1 MGVYS
6 PIKTSNNK
14 KLMFAEFL
22 NIIFKSL
29 KLDKN
34 LYKNNKNFGEA
45 GIYFA
50 ISIII
55 LTALIS
61 IIPNNVILSFASLY
75 FGEVKSPRLSS
86 ILFTSGFVWL
96 LKSLYLFVV
105 GLILFPTKQI
115 KSGFKKT
122 LITVGF
128 AHSPFIF
135 YFLILDLR
143 LIFLTLII
151 YLWYSATLIVGI
163 NQVYQFNNIFK
174 STIIVLAP
182 IIILIIYT
190 LYYLSN
196 IPNGVLS

>member
-1 MGVYS
+1 MLSV
-6 PIKTSNNK
+6 
-14 KLMFAEFL
+14 FL
-22 NIIFKSL
+22 NIIVRSLKFDKSL
-29 KLDKN
+29 
-34 LYKNNKNFGEA
+34 YKDTKFFGEA

-50 ISIII
+50 MSIII
-55 LTALIS
+55 ITALIS
-61 IIPNNVILSFASLY
+61 IIPNNVLLNFASLY
-75 FGEVKSPRLSS
+75 LGEVRPPRLVTV
-86 ILFTSGFVWL
+86 IITAGFFWF

-105 GLILFPTKQI
+105 GIILFPKKQI

-135 YFLILDLR
+135 YFLILDVR

-163 NQVYQFNNIFK
+163 NQVYQFNNLFK
-174 STIIVLAP
+174 SAIIVLLP

-190 LYYLSN
+190 VYYLSN
-196 IPNGVLS
+196 IPSGVLS

>member
-1 MGVYS
+1 
-6 PIKTSNNK
+6 
-14 KLMFAEFL
+14 MFTEFI
-22 NIIFKSL
+22 NIIVRSL
-29 KLDKN
+29 KLDKT
-34 LYKNNKNFGEA
+34 LYKDNRNFGEA

-50 ISIII
+50 ITIII

-61 IIPNNVILSFASLY
+61 IIPNNIILNFASLY
-75 FGEVKSPRLSS
+75 LGEVKSPRLATV
-86 ILFTSGFVWL
+86 LFTSGFIWL
-96 LKSLYLFVV
+96 LRSLYLYVV

-128 AHSPFIF
+128 AHTPFIF
-135 YFLILDLR
+135 YFLILDVK

-151 YLWYSATLIVGI
+151 YLWHSATLIVGI

-182 IIILIIYT
+182 ITILIIYT

-196 IPNGVLS
+196 IQNGVVS

>member
-1 MGVYS
+1 M
-6 PIKTSNNK
+6 
-14 KLMFAEFL
+14 LAEFYS
-22 NIIFKSL
+22 IIIRSL
-29 KLDKN
+29 KLDKTI
-34 LYKNNKNFGEA
+34 YKEKKYFEHEA

-50 ISIII
+50 VSIII

-61 IIPNNVILSFASLY
+61 IIPNNVVLSFASLY
-75 FGEVKSPRLSS
+75 FGELKSPRLASV
-86 ILFTSGFVWL
+86 LFTSGFLWL
-96 LKSLYLFVV
+96 LKSLYLFVI

-128 AHSPFIF
+128 AHTPFIF
-135 YFLILDLR
+135 YFLILDFK

-151 YLWYSATLIVGI
+151 YLWHSATLIVGI

-182 IIILIIYT
+182 ITILIIYT

-196 IPNGVLS
+196 IQNGVVS

>member
-1 MGVYS
+1 
-6 PIKTSNNK
+6 
-14 KLMFAEFL
+14 MFTEFL
-22 NIIFKSL
+22 NIIVRSL
-29 KLDKN
+29 KLDKT
-34 LYKNNKNFGEA
+34 LYKDNRNFGEA

-50 ISIII
+50 ITIII

-61 IIPNNVILSFASLY
+61 IIPNNIVLNFASLY
-75 FGEVKSPRLSS
+75 LGEIKSPRLATV
-86 ILFTSGFVWL
+86 LFTSGFVWL
-96 LKSLYLFVV
+96 LRSLYLFVV

-115 KSGFKKT
+115 KGGFKKT

-190 LYYLSN
+190 LYLLLNAPS
-196 IPNGVLS
+196 GVLS

>member
-1 MGVYS
+1 
-6 PIKTSNNK
+6 
-14 KLMFAEFL
+14 MFAEFL

-75 FGEVKSPRLSS
+75 FGEVKSPRLAS

-96 LKSLYLFVV
+96 LRSLYFFVV

-115 KSGFKKT
+115 KNGFKKA

-128 AHSPFIF
+128 AHAPFIF

-182 IIILIIYT
+182 IIILMIYS
-190 LYYLSN
+190 LYYLAN
-196 IPNGVLS
+196 IQSGVVS

>member
-1 MGVYS
+1 
-6 PIKTSNNK
+6 
-14 KLMFAEFL
+14 MFAEFL

-61 IIPNNVILSFASLY
+61 VIPNNVILSFASLY
-75 FGEVKSPRLSS
+75 FGEVKPPRLAT
-86 ILFTSGFVWL
+86 IIFTSGFVWL
-96 LKSLYLFVV
+96 LRSLYLFVV

-115 KSGFKKT
+115 KNGFKKA

-190 LYYLSN
+190 LYLLLNAPS
-196 IPNGVLS
+196 GVLS

>member
-1 MGVYS
+1 
-6 PIKTSNNK
+6 
-14 KLMFAEFL
+14 MFTEFI
-22 NIIFKSL
+22 NIIVRSL
-29 KLDKN
+29 KLDKT
-34 LYKNNKNFGEA
+34 LYKDNRNFGEA

-50 ISIII
+50 ITIII

-61 IIPNNVILSFASLY
+61 IIPNNIVLNFASLY
-75 FGEVKSPRLSS
+75 LGEIKSPRLATV
-86 ILFTSGFVWL
+86 LFTSGFVWL
-96 LKSLYLFVV
+96 LRSLYLFVV

-115 KSGFKKT
+115 KGGFKKT

-190 LYYLSN
+190 LYLLLNAPS
-196 IPNGVLS
+196 GVLS

>member
-1 MGVYS
+1 
-6 PIKTSNNK
+6 
-14 KLMFAEFL
+14 MFVEFL
-22 NIIFKSL
+22 NIIIRSL
-29 KLDKN
+29 KLDKT
-34 LYKNNKNFGEA
+34 LYKDNRNFSEA

-55 LTALIS
+55 ITAIIG
-61 IIPNNVILSFASLY
+61 IIPNNALLNFASLY
-75 FGEVKSPRLSS
+75 YGEIKPPRLGVVL
-86 ILFTSGFVWL
+86 ITSGFAWF

-105 GLILFPTKQI
+105 GLIMFPKKQI

-135 YFLILDLR
+135 NFLILDIK

-190 LYYLSN
+190 LYLISGT
-196 IPNGVLS
+196 PNGVLS

>member
-1 MGVYS
+1 
-6 PIKTSNNK
+6 
-14 KLMFAEFL
+14 MFAEF
-22 NIIFKSL
+22 ITITVRSL
-29 KLDKN
+29 KLDKT
-34 LYKNNKNFGEA
+34 LYKDNRNFSEA

-50 ISIII
+50 ISMIII
-55 LTALIS
+55 TAIIG
-61 IIPNNVILSFASLY
+61 IIPNNVLLNFASLY
-75 FGEVKSPRLSS
+75 YGEIKPPRLGVVL
-86 ILFTSGFVWL
+86 ITSGFAWF

-105 GLILFPTKQI
+105 GLIMFPKKQI

-135 YFLILDLR
+135 YFLILDVG

-174 STIIVLAP
+174 STVIVLAP
-182 IIILIIYT
+182 IIILIIYS
-190 LYYLSN
+190 LYYLAN
-196 IPNGVLS
+196 IQSGVVS